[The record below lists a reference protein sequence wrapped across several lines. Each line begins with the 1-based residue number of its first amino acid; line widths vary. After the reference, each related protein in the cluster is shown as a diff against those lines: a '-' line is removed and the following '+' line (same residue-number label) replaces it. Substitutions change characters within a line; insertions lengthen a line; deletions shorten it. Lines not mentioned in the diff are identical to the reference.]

1 MTSFLTRLLIIFTL
15 ALAGCSSSGGN
26 NPETD
31 TPKNQT
37 YRQNLDET
45 NYANTYDEKSVVNA
59 ASDFFGGGSEALAK
73 VIEKAFKDH
82 GRPNGYIIG
91 TEASAALIVGVRYG
105 DGTLSHKIEGDSRI
119 YWKGPSIGIDAGAN
133 GSRVFALVYNVFDV
147 EDLYQRFPAVEGSF
161 YYIGGVGMNYQQR
174 GDIIIA
180 PIRVGVGLRAGVNL
194 GYLHLTK
201 SRSWI
206 PF

>member
-1 MTSFLTRLLIIFTL
+1 MKIFFRSFLIILGLT
-15 ALAGCSSSGGN
+15 LAGCSN
-26 NPETD
+26 ND
-31 TPKNQT
+31 TVAPTESLQH
-37 YRQNLDET
+37 RQNLDET
-45 NYANTYDEKSVVNA
+45 NYANTYDEKSVANA
-59 ASDFFGGGSEALAK
+59 ASDFLGGGSEAIAK

-91 TEASAALIVGVRYG
+91 TEGSAALVVGLRYG
-105 DGTLSHKIEGDSRI
+105 DGTLSHKIEGNSRL
-119 YWKGPSIGIDAGAN
+119 YWKGPSIGFDVGVN
-133 GSRVFALVYNVFDV
+133 GSRVFALVYNLHDV
-147 EDLYQRFPAVEGSF
+147 EELYQRFPAVEGSL

-194 GYLHLTK
+194 GYIHFTK
-201 SRSWI
+201 KRSWI